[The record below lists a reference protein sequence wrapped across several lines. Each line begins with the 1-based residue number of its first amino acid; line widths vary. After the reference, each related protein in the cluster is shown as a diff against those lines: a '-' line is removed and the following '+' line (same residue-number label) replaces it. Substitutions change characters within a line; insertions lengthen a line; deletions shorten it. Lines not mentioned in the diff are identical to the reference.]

1 MQIDAKGLDNLQ
13 IKLNRFQNDLTH
25 TEPLMAEIANHLH
38 LMVEVSFER
47 EQSPDGKKWSPI
59 KPRKNDPHPE
69 KILFSSGDMQRSLYQ
84 TSTKDTAIVG
94 LNAISPTSGF
104 QYPLTHQF
112 GTDNAWGRG
121 IVVPAR
127 PFLPIDNNGYVYEG
141 VEEELIQIVDDYIE
155 LMSFKI
161 N

>member
-38 LMVEVSFER
+38 LMIEVSFER

-59 KPRKNDPHPE
+59 KPRKNDIHPE
-69 KILFSSGDMQRSLYQ
+69 KILFSSGEMQGSLYQ
-84 TSTKDTAIVG
+84 KSTKDTAIVG
-94 LNAISPTSGF
+94 LNAVSNGF

-121 IVVPAR
+121 IVVDAR
-127 PFLPIDNNGYVYEG
+127 PFLPIDINGNIYEG
-141 VEEELIQIVDDYIE
+141 VEEELIEIVDDYIE